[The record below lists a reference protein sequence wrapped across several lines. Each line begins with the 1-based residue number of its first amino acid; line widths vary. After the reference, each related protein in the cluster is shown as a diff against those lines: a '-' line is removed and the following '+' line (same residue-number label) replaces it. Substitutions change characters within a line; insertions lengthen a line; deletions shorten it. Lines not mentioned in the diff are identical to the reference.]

1 MYGIPGRPTDPG
13 PYAALG
19 VYEGIRA
26 ALEHAYGTDS
36 VMGRTVLIQGVGDVR
51 GSLARLIRRG
61 GGRVLYL
68 RRVRARAFGLI
79 SLGDRDDE
87 ELLRRVSGIG
97 HSLGEV
103 FREATEKSES
113 PMHAAMRRVKRVLQR
128 GTVAQLPLSSLED
141 GLAENKEPRCA
152 WRTGALF
159 CLMHSDDQCITSV
172 PG

>member
-1 MYGIPGRPTDPG
+1 MYGIPGRATDPG
-13 PYAALG
+13 PYTALG

-113 PMHAAMRRVKRVLQR
+113 PMHAAMRRVKRVLER
-128 GTVAQLPLSSLED
+128 GPVA
-141 GLAENKEPRCA
+141 
-152 WRTGALF
+152 
-159 CLMHSDDQCITSV
+159 
-172 PG
+172 